1 MTAARGRHCQRPF
14 TRRLLDLPWED
25 VLLPHVLSRVPL
37 RQLLRLQRVSRAF
50 RALVQLHLAGLRRF
64 DAAQVRAGGQNPA
77 PSGYRPR
84 PRPASSPAPQP
95 VCLPLRTLR
104 VLQECRGSD
113 PRRGKYSQRARAGCQ
128 LRRRLGSLLGGQVAN
143 PEGGLLT
150 GKNSSGAEKQR
161 PSRPRDP
168 LRVEV
173 PPCPQVGPQ
182 IPRAALAWLL
192 RDAEGLQELAL
203 APCHEWLSD
212 EDLVPVL
219 TRNPQLRSV
228 ALAGC
233 GQLSRRALGAL
244 AEGCPRLQRLSLAHC
259 DWVDGLALRGLADRC
274 PALEE
279 LDLTACRQ
287 LKDEAIVYLAQRRGA
302 GLRSLSL
309 AVNANVGDAA
319 VQELARNCPE
329 LKHLDLTGCLRVGS
343 DGVRCLG
350 LGSVGWEEDSHSLSL
365 GLGAGCSCRK
375 AEL

>member
-1 MTAARGRHCQRPF
+1 MEPPMEQSGGEQEPGAV
-14 TRRLLDLPWED
+14 RLLDLPWED
-25 VLLPHVLSRVPL
+25 VLLPHVLNWVPL

-64 DAAQVRAGGQNPA
+64 DAAQVSRGPDPA
-77 PSGYRPR
+77 PARVSR
-84 PRPASSPAPQP
+84 SPAPAGVP
-95 VCLPLRTLR
+95 PSPR
-104 VLQECRGSD
+104 LQ
-113 PRRGKYSQRARAGCQ
+113 AG
-128 LRRRLGSLLGGQVAN
+128 
-143 PEGGLLT
+143 P
-150 GKNSSGAEKQR
+150 SGAGN
-161 PSRPRDP
+161 PWRPR
-168 LRVEV
+168 
-173 PPCPQVGPQ
+173 VGPQ
-182 IPRAALAWLL
+182 IPRAALARLL

-219 TRNPQLRSV
+219 ARNPQLRSV

-309 AVNANVGDAA
+309 AVNANVGDTA
-319 VQELARNCPE
+319 VQELARNCPQLE
-329 LKHLDLTGCLRVGS
+329 HLDLTGCLRVGS
-343 DGVRCLG
+343 DGVRTLAEYCPALRS
-350 LGSVGWEEDSHSLSL
+350 LRVRHCHHVAEPSLSRL
-365 GLGAGCSCRK
+365 RKRGVDIDVEPPLHQALVLLQDMAGF
-375 AEL
+375 APFVNLQV

>member
-1 MTAARGRHCQRPF
+1 MEPRMELSGREQEPGAV
-14 TRRLLDLPWED
+14 RLLDLPWED

-64 DAAQVRAGGQNPA
+64 DAAQVSRGPE
-77 PSGYRPR
+77 
-84 PRPASSPAPQP
+84 PRPAWVAPPLAPSPVVHP
-95 VCLPLRTLR
+95 
-104 VLQECRGSD
+104 SD
-113 PRRGKYSQRARAGCQ
+113 PPEPQGLPGKRARKWGI
-128 LRRRLGSLLGGQVAN
+128 
-143 PEGGLLT
+143 
-150 GKNSSGAEKQR
+150 
-161 PSRPRDP
+161 P
-168 LRVEV
+168 LKGRS
-173 PPCPQVGPQ
+173 QVGPQ
-182 IPRAALAWLL
+182 IPRAALTRLL
-192 RDAEGLQELAL
+192 RDAEGLQELML

-219 TRNPQLRSV
+219 VRNPQLRSV

-309 AVNANVGDAA
+309 AVNANVGDTA
-319 VQELARNCPE
+319 VQELARNCPQLE
-329 LKHLDLTGCLRVGS
+329 HLDLTGCLRVGS
-343 DGVRCLG
+343 DGIRTLTEYCRALRSLRVRHCHH
-350 LGSVGWEEDSHSLSL
+350 VAEPSLSRL
-365 GLGAGCSCRK
+365 RK
-375 AEL
+375 RGVDIDVEPPLHQALVLLQDVVGFAPFVNLQV

>member
-1 MTAARGRHCQRPF
+1 MEPPMEPSGGEQVPGAV
-14 TRRLLDLPWED
+14 RLLDLPWED

-64 DAAQVRAGGQNPA
+64 DAA
-77 PSGYRPR
+77 
-84 PRPASSPAPQP
+84 
-95 VCLPLRTLR
+95 
-104 VLQECRGSD
+104 
-113 PRRGKYSQRARAGCQ
+113 
-128 LRRRLGSLLGGQVAN
+128 
-143 PEGGLLT
+143 
-150 GKNSSGAEKQR
+150 
-161 PSRPRDP
+161 
-168 LRVEV
+168 
-173 PPCPQVGPQ
+173 QVGPQ

-343 DGVRCLG
+343 DGVRTLAEYCPALRS
-350 LGSVGWEEDSHSLSL
+350 LRVRHCHHVAEPSLSRL
-365 GLGAGCSCRK
+365 RKRGVDIDVEPPLHQALVLLQDMAGF
-375 AEL
+375 APFVNLQV